1 LLIKELA
8 PKFSCQIKPDDL
20 MEKSLILTYFCGS
33 IQVAVAV
40 CLSQKQKQ
48 ESGDQENKMEG
59 TKRRKGG

>member
-1 LLIKELA
+1 
-8 PKFSCQIKPDDL
+8 
-20 MEKSLILTYFCGS
+20 LTYFCGS

-59 TKRRKGG
+59 TKRREGG

>member
-1 LLIKELA
+1 
-8 PKFSCQIKPDDL
+8 